1 MSTTTTSTST
11 EVCDG
16 ENLAIILA
24 LYWVVYLII
33 NAVIF
38 AVAMYA
44 LNRCFNGGGSPDNK
58 KKDKNQSVDRQ
69 NSQSSRAGLISR
81 EKH

>member
-1 MSTTTTSTST
+1 MSTTTASTST

-24 LYWVVYLII
+24 LYWVLYLII
-33 NAVIF
+33 NAVVF

-44 LNRCFNGGGSPDNK
+44 LNRCITGGKTPDHK
-58 KKDKNQSVDRQ
+58 KKDKIHSVARQS
-69 NSQSSRAGLISR
+69 SQSSRASLVSR

>member
-1 MSTTTTSTST
+1 MSATTASTST

-24 LYWVVYLII
+24 LYWVLYLVI

-38 AVAMYA
+38 SVAMYA
-44 LNRCFNGGGSPDNK
+44 LNRCFNGGKSPDPK
-58 KKDKNQSVDRQ
+58 KKDKFQSVSRQSSQ
-69 NSQSSRAGLISR
+69 NSRASLVSR